1 MLRSY
6 NRAII
11 KVHYVLMLRNT
22 TMRDYIYPEMMVHVP
37 LCTVKKPKNVLIVS
51 DDATALERE
60 VARHDGI
67 ASKSISAKD
76 VTAALRE
83 EADAS
88 VEVVL
93 IDTLCDDAAA
103 LAHINRILNAEGLVV
118 MKHPSL
124 NDEASNKQL
133 MQILGHYFKI
143 IMPYHTAGETLL
155 LASKSYHP
163 TADIILHR
171 SDMLDGQKYYNC
183 DVHPAAFAMGNDIR
197 KAYLGT
203 IRN

>member
-1 MLRSY
+1 M
-6 NRAII
+6 
-11 KVHYVLMLRNT
+11 K
-22 TMRDYIYPEMMVHVP
+22 DYIYPEMMVHVG
-37 LCTVKKPKNVLIVS
+37 LCTVKKPQNVLIVS
-51 DDATALERE
+51 DNANALETE
-60 VARHDGI
+60 VARHDAI
-67 ASKSISAKD
+67 ASKTVGAND

-88 VEVVL
+88 VEVVI
-93 IDTLCDDAAA
+93 IDTLTDDAAA
-103 LAHINRILNAEGLVV
+103 LAHVNRVLNAEGLVV
-118 MKHPSL
+118 MKHPDL
-124 NDEASNKQL
+124 EDEAANIQL
-133 MQILGHYFKI
+133 MQVLGNYFKI
-143 IMPYHTAGETLL
+143 IMPFNLGNGETAL

-183 DVHPAAFAMGNDIR
+183 DVHPAAFAMGNDVR